1 MGHYSDCFEN
11 WGYSPNA
18 NDNYDFIKQLRRDR
32 DAMQVQVETMW
43 DEMTKLK
50 QDVKELK
57 HSVLMLLLEMKGD
70 DEE

>member
-18 NDNYDFIKQLRRDR
+18 NDNYDRIKKLTERNA
-32 DAMQVQVETMW
+32 AMQEQIETMW
-43 DEMTKLK
+43 DEMNTMKL
-50 QDVKELK
+50 DIKELK
-57 HSVLMLLLEMKGD
+57 QSVLMLLLEMKGD

>member
-43 DEMTKLK
+43 DEMTQLK

-57 HSVLMLLLEMKGD
+57 QSVLMLLLEMKGD
-70 DEE
+70 DE